1 MKMQEI
7 VNFLLENPEVIEK
20 VMNGQASLLGVE
32 LDDVLSVIE
41 GILGAGKLMNFY
53 WH

>member
-1 MKMQEI
+1 MQEI

-41 GILGAGKLMNFY
+41 GILGAGKLMNLF
-53 WH
+53 WA

>member
-1 MKMQEI
+1 MQEI

-41 GILGAGKLMNFY
+41 GILSTDKLMNYY
-53 WH
+53 WI